1 MAFISIPRIF
11 LTFLLVGVCL
21 YFVDGVSAEDKTSA
35 ELVTLETLR
44 AHALSHSSLVARIDA
59 SFANDVGTAIETG
72 LLQNP
77 ELEGEALYAESYPG
91 GTRPDDRY
99 AVSLSQPLR
108 PSDFGTR
115 SAVEQLLRKAATQ
128 QQQFELLELS
138 QNILLQYV
146 NLWALVER
154 KSFVVEMKTLA
165 KKKASLAAEGK
176 NKGFLGTSEVKL
188 LQGAAARLKLL
199 ELGLQADM
207 SDAEAELT
215 KATAFRFSNYRLKR
229 PEFSSVPPL
238 KEALAKSKENKLGI
252 STRVDLLEQ
261 VARKQTDLAKSDS
274 FPGFTPSLVYE
285 HEENSDFIGFGV
297 TFELPFFNR
306 NQGEIL
312 RRQEKSRELRVQKH
326 YLEGNAFQT
335 ELEATIRMTELKYEQ
350 AKTYQKE
357 VFPLFREA
365 LKAAERQF
373 ESGQTSVLQ
382 LWQAFLSLN
391 DANEEQLSLWV
402 NAYGARTKL
411 SLMLGEE

>member
-1 MAFISIPRIF
+1 MTLFSTSRYFLIF
-11 LTFLLVGVCL
+11 LLAGFYLC
-21 YFVDGVSAEDKTSA
+21 FVDGVSAEKKTGV
-35 ELVTLETLR
+35 ELVSLETLR
-44 AHALSHSSLVARIDA
+44 AHALSHSPLVARIDA

-77 ELEGEALYAESYPG
+77 ELQGQALYAESYSG
-91 GTRPDDRY
+91 MRPDDRY
-99 AVSLSQPLR
+99 SVSLSQPLR

-115 SAVEQLLRKAATQ
+115 SAVEQLLKKAATQ

-138 QNILLQYV
+138 QNVLLQYV
-146 NLWALVER
+146 NLWALRER

-165 KKKASLAAEGK
+165 NRKAALAAEGK

-199 ELGLQADM
+199 ELGLRADI

-215 KATAFRFSNYRLKR
+215 QATAFRFSNYRVKR
-229 PEFSSVPPL
+229 PEFSSVPSL
-238 KEALAKSKENKLGI
+238 EEALARSKDNKLGI
-252 STRVDLLEQ
+252 RRRVDLLDQ
-261 VARKQTDLAKSDS
+261 VARRQTDLAKKDS
-274 FPGFTPSLVYE
+274 FPGFTPSLLYQ
-285 HEENSDFIGFGV
+285 HEDNADFIGVGV
-297 TFELPFFNR
+297 SFELPFFNR

-312 RRQEKSRELRVQKH
+312 RKREKSRELQVQKD
-326 YLEGNAFQT
+326 YLEGNAFQS
-335 ELEATIRMTELKYEQ
+335 ELEATLRMTELKYEQ
-350 AKTYQKE
+350 AKMYEKE
-357 VFPLFREA
+357 VFPLFRGA

-402 NAYGARTKL
+402 SAYGARTKL